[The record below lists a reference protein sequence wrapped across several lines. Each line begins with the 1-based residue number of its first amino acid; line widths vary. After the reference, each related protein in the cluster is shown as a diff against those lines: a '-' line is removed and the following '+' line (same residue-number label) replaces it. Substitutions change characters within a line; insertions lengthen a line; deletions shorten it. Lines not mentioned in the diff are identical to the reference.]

1 MDLDVIKRKLH
12 QTAPRLGTL
21 RVCADIGLSY
31 GRVHE
36 VCGTARQSFAAIC
49 AGRALSQTQ
58 ASFIWMTPAW
68 QRAQL
73 HLEGLYAFAPPQ
85 RLIHVQPSHRAD
97 LLWCAEE
104 ALRSGAVPIVVVELD
119 AFPNL
124 TQVRRLHLAA
134 QMGADMGSYRPMGL
148 LLSTDQG
155 GLSGV
160 ESRHACEGAHQVGQT
175 QWYVERLRSR
185 SDPVKAWHVHGA
197 LNAEGR
203 YSYSAEPAALRGAR
217 GGPRGGHDQS
227 FAQKST

>member
-1 MDLDVIKRKLH
+1 MDLDVIKHTLH
-12 QTAPRLGTL
+12 QTGPRLGTL
-21 RVCADIGLSY
+21 RVCEDIGLSY

-36 VCGTARQSFAAIC
+36 ICGTARQSFAAIC
-49 AGRALSQTQ
+49 VGQALGQTQ
-58 ASFIWMTPAW
+58 ASFIWISPAW
-68 QRAQL
+68 ARAQL

-134 QMGADMGSYRPMGL
+134 QMGADMGSYRPIGV

-160 ESRHACEGAHQVGQT
+160 ESRYACEGVHQVGKT
-175 QWYVERLRSR
+175 QWHIERLRSR
-185 SDPVKAWHVHGA
+185 SDPVKAWHLRGS
-197 LNAEGR
+197 LSAEGR
-203 YSYSAEPAALRGAR
+203 YRYRAEPAPLRGAQR
-217 GGPRGGHDQS
+217 V
-227 FAQKST
+227 